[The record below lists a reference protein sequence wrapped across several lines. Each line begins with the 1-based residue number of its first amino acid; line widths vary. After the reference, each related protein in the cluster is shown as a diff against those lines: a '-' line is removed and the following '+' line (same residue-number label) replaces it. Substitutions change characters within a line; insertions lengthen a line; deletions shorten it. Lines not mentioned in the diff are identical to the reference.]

1 MPKST
6 CSIEGCTK
14 PGRLRRGMCRMHYVR
29 WLRHG
34 DPMTAIRPKLGFWG
48 WVDKD
53 GPEGCWQWT
62 GAVTTSGYGTATV
75 ERRYVSAHRYA
86 YEQTT
91 GVIPAG
97 MHIDHLCRNRLCVNP
112 DHLEVVTPAE
122 NNRRKWE
129 AYRAR

>member
-1 MPKST
+1 MADAT
-6 CSIEGCTK
+6 CSIEGCAR
-14 PGRLRRGMCRMHYVR
+14 PRRKREWCETHYTR
-29 WLRHG
+29 WQRHG
-34 DPMTAIRPKLGFWG
+34 DPMIVLRPKLGFWG
-48 WVDKD
+48 WVDKG
-53 GPEGCWQWT
+53 GPGECWQWT
-62 GAVTTSGYGTATV
+62 GAVTTGGYGTATV

-86 YEQTT
+86 YEQMV
-91 GVIPAG
+91 GAIPAG